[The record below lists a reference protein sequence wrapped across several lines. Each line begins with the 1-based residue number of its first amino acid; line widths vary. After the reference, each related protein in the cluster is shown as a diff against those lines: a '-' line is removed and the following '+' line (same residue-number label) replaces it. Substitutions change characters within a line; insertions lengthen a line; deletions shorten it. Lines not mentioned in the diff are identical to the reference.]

1 VREAQIAQEAV
12 DKLRVRY
19 VPAPGFSSETE
30 RSIIE
35 RLYARMG
42 KVEVIMERVETVP
55 RGTNGKFKAIISN
68 L

>member
-1 VREAQIAQEAV
+1 
-12 DKLRVRY
+12 
-19 VPAPGFSSETE
+19 
-30 RSIIE
+30 
-35 RLYARMG
+35 MG